1 MYPRKATTIVPKT
14 AIEARASLNVVDRI
28 VLARSAE
35 TITNSSHGVD
45 QRITLAAINLSTHA
59 SDVNINNICSRI
71 KMKVP
76 YMLQQHGSRYD
87 LALVLDEVFEQF
99 KFTWEQGN
107 TLAAAADRS

>member
-1 MYPRKATTIVPKT
+1 MPKT

-28 VLARSAE
+28 VLVRSAE

-45 QRITLAAINLSTHA
+45 QRITLAAIDLSAHA
-59 SDVNINNICSRI
+59 PDVNINNIRGRV

-76 YMLQQHGSRYD
+76 YVLQQHGSRYN

-99 KFTWEQGN
+99 KFTWKQGN
-107 TLAAAADRS
+107 TLAVAADRP